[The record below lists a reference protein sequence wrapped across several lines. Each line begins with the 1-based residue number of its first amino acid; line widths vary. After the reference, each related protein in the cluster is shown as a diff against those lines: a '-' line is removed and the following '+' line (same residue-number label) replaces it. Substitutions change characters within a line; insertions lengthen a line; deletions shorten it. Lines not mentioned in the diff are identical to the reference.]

1 MKKNLRRI
9 GFTATALLAVML
21 IAGCAKFKD
30 YGVYDKTVPADQ
42 LCTMEIQVGLYVR
55 ELDGKK
61 VGSFYLL
68 APKASGWGL
77 ISNNAEAYS
86 VVKIPAGN
94 HTLLANYV
102 WGEYSTS
109 YEVKGLNITYDF
121 IAGHTYRLAPIFFN
135 KDGDVVDRISSAS
148 TLKLSLIDKGRI
160 DKALDDAFGK

>member
-1 MKKNLRRI
+1 MKRNLRRI
-9 GFTATALLAVML
+9 GFAVLAVLAVML

-42 LCTMEIQVGLYVR
+42 LCTLEIKVGLYVR

-61 VGSFYLL
+61 VGSFFIF
-68 APKASGWGL
+68 APKTSGWGL

-86 VVKIPAGN
+86 AVKIPAGN

-102 WGEYSTS
+102 WSEYNTS

-121 IAGHTYRLAPIFFN
+121 IAGHTYRLVPIFFN
-135 KDGDVVDRISSAS
+135 KDGDVVDRISFAS

-160 DKALDDAFGK
+160 DKAFDEAFGN